1 MYIILPLPHC
11 SFDQLKSYS
20 ETQRCGILSGTVFC
34 NGMMLLP
41 LAGVSARCGLVYPGT
56 LRGPSNPLLLT
67 DGTVSWLTNCR
78 SCRHVGSKQKK
89 KKRGWL
95 GCCCKLHSKV
105 SGFILL
111 HSLAGTASCAC
122 SRLASLHHHLT
133 CSVVAVRDPDFQAL
147 DAKKNKRCLSS
158 SRGTILPVVLMAV
171 QDY

>member
-1 MYIILPLPHC
+1 MYIILPLPPLLIWPIEIVFRNATLWH
-11 SFDQLKSYS
+11 FIWH
-20 ETQRCGILSGTVFC
+20 RFC
-34 NGMMLLP
+34 NGMI
-41 LAGVSARCGLVYPGT
+41 

-78 SCRHVGSKQKK
+78 SCRHVGSKP
-89 KKRGWL
+89 KKRWWL